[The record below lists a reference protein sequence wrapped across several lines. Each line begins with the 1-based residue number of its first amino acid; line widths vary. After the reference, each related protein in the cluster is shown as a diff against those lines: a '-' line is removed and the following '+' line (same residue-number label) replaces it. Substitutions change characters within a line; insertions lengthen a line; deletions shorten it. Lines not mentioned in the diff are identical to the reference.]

1 MRAERKLR
9 QAEASMQ
16 EASHATTVCA
26 KGAAHDN
33 AINSAAV
40 DALQAVTVAHRV
52 GSSRRDLALAHG
64 AFYSGA
70 RGVLKVLDHMLEH
83 GDIDELHRTIQRQ
96 GRYMASR

>member
-1 MRAERKLR
+1 MWVCDA
-9 QAEASMQ
+9 A
-16 EASHATTVCA
+16 TVCA

-33 AINSAAV
+33 AINSA
-40 DALQAVTVAHRV
+40 LWTLYKRVTVAHGV

-83 GDIDELHRTIQRQ
+83 GDMDELHRTIQRQ
-96 GRYMASR
+96 GRQINVIKGLRPRARRH

>member
-1 MRAERKLR
+1 MRLLYAPRGQR
-9 QAEASMQ
+9 M
-16 EASHATTVCA
+16 TTLSIRRLWTLY
-26 KGAAHDN
+26 KR
-33 AINSAAV
+33 
-40 DALQAVTVAHRV
+40 VTVAHGV

-96 GRYMASR
+96 GRQINRIQGRRPRTRRH